1 MSPLS
6 RVFARAVL
14 AAATGA
20 VALASPRVAGAQVR
34 VNPTSVNVSTQTAT
48 TVFLS
53 YGGLRPDQV
62 LAEAVWCGDVISAA
76 PDIGMKCNPASLWGQ
91 LPLRYDHAVTSG
103 VSGFTDIMSI
113 PASVARRAYASAATG
128 AQSDFFYVRR
138 VVSNAGRPSEY
149 VVLTCRPTGGGAGA
163 PLSLTDVQLAFTG
176 DQSVLFVRP
185 GQTAPSLAAEIIYTG
200 TGRLVGRWEIVRPG
214 EELPSETDRLTE
226 ATLPIEQRPTQ
237 RRYSQLERFNV
248 FLPPSGHVT
257 LRGPDPSRLP
267 TDVDGLYLVLLRIEV
282 SDDDAGDSNL
292 SAVGSGTG
300 IVHAGAV
307 AGFPLPVLRYV
318 VGPGTGLAESTRET
332 NAVRLLLPRGDTTVA
347 RGVALT
353 FGWVEAPGTGAA
365 YHRLE
370 IQRDDGE
377 PVHSAIV
384 PRGIG
389 TYRAPPWLADKAAG
403 QPLRWRV
410 VALDES
416 ARERNASAWRPL
428 RFTP

>member
-1 MSPLS
+1 MSASHRSCAQAIL
-6 RVFARAVL
+6 AAAVL
-14 AAATGA
+14 ALPH
-20 VALASPRVAGAQVR
+20 LAHAQVR

-62 LAEAVWCGDVISAA
+62 LAEAVWCGDVVPAA
-76 PDIGMKCNPASLWGQ
+76 PDIGMKCDPATLWGQ
-91 LPLRYDHAVTSG
+91 LPLRYDHAVASG
-103 VSGFTDIMSI
+103 VAGFTDIMSI
-113 PASVARRAYASAATG
+113 PASVARRAYAAAASG

-138 VVSNAGRPSEY
+138 VASNAGRPSEY

-176 DQSVLFVRP
+176 DASVLFVRP
-185 GQTAPSLAAEIIYTG
+185 GQTAPPLAAEITYTG

-214 EELPSETDRLTE
+214 EELPSETDRFTE
-226 ATLPIEQRPTQ
+226 ATLPLEQRPAQ

-257 LRGPDPSRLP
+257 LRGPEPSRLP

-292 SAVGSGTG
+292 GAVGSGTG

-318 VGPGTGLAESTRET
+318 VGPGNGLAESARGS
-332 NAVRLLLPRGDTTVA
+332 NAVRLLLPRGDTA
-347 RGVALT
+347 ISRGTPIT
-353 FGWVEAPGTGAA
+353 FGWVEQPGVGAA

-370 IQRDDGE
+370 IQREDGE

-384 PRGIG
+384 ARGIG

-416 ARERNASAWRPL
+416 ARERSASAWRPL
-428 RFTP
+428 RFAQP